1 MNISAAHL
9 FARRYMNGCAV
20 DAKFMKFF
28 FPARATRAGS
38 LRTKALLSSIG
49 VTAHT

>member
-28 FPARATRAGS
+28 FLRARLAPEARERKPA
-38 LRTKALLSSIG
+38 LSSIG